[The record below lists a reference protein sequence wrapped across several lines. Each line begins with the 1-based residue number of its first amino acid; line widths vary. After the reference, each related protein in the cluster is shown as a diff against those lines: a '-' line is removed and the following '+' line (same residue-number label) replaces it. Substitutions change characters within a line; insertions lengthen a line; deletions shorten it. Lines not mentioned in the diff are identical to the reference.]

1 MGGDG
6 APRLLP
12 PFFFFNSFLMSTLKD
27 RTYRLTRDRAPLMFM
42 LSSRHKQNSPL
53 LYFDEEKGYN
63 RPLRYARN
71 QRSPFEDEQ
80 DGNAILEP
88 VVFERGMLMVP
99 RNNPVL
105 QAFLDYH
112 PGNGNIF
119 EEVNTERDAQEELDI
134 ASMRLDA
141 MLAMREAD
149 IAMLESI
156 ARVLLGRDVSK
167 LTSSELR
174 RDMLAYANQHPESI
188 LDALGDDMLQFEAK
202 VQRLF
207 DESILGFRNKQR
219 DVHFNLPD
227 NKKRLLTIPPD
238 EKPMRY
244 ICSYFSAG
252 EGADLYLEL
261 EKHLSS

>member
-1 MGGDG
+1 
-6 APRLLP
+6 
-12 PFFFFNSFLMSTLKD
+12 MSTFKD
-27 RTYRLTRDRAPLMFM
+27 RTYRLTRRRAPLMFM

-53 LYFDEEKGYN
+53 LYFDEKKGYN
-63 RPLRYARN
+63 RPLRYAKN

-88 VVFERGMLMVP
+88 VVFERGMLVVP

-105 QAFLDYH
+105 QEFLKYH

-119 EEVNTERDAQEELDI
+119 EEVDTERDAQEELDM
-134 ASMRLDA
+134 ASLRLDA
-141 MLAMREAD
+141 QLSVRELD
-149 IAMLESI
+149 ISMLESI
-156 ARVLLGRDVSK
+156 ARVMLGRDVSK
-167 LTSSELR
+167 MTSSELR
-174 RDMLAYANQHPESI
+174 RDMLVYAYQHPESI
-188 LDALGDDMLQFEAK
+188 LEAMDDDMLQFESK

-227 NKKRLLTIPPD
+227 NKKRLLTVPPD
-238 EKPMRY
+238 ESPMRY
-244 ICSYFSAG
+244 ICAYFSAG
-252 EGADLYLEL
+252 DGADLYLEL